1 MATVGLLHPGAMGAA
16 IGRLLRRAGHDVA
29 WVRAGRS
36 VETTRRAQDADL
48 RPVAGL
54 RVLAKECPVVLS
66 VCPPENA
73 VEVARELANE
83 GFKGTYVDANAISPS
98 AAAWIESIVTTSGGT
113 FVDAGIVGPPPVT
126 AGSTRLFLSGSA
138 AGSIAKLFQG
148 TALEPVVVGERVGA
162 ASAAKLA
169 YAGWTKATSALLL
182 ALRSYARA
190 WDVEAALLDE
200 WRRSQPELPER
211 ASLVEVRAI
220 FSWSAICLFCSAICC
235 SRPYCL
241 SLRVSIDDSAASLSA
256 RLVLKEPSTLRV
268 PRLRAAATT
277 RCCPNWSSRSS
288 I

>member
-16 IGRLLRRAGHDVA
+16 IGKLLRPAGHDVA

-211 ASLVEVRAI
+211 
-220 FSWSAICLFCSAICC
+220 SAQTAQ
-235 SRPYCL
+235 
-241 SLRVSIDDSAASLSA
+241 RVHQKAWRWVAEMRFIGESMAEAGLPPGFHD
-256 RLVLKEPSTLRV
+256 
-268 PRLRAAATT
+268 AAADIFAELAHLKGDPHDQDPEHVFDLVRTPKART
-277 RCCPNWSSRSS
+277 
-288 I
+288 